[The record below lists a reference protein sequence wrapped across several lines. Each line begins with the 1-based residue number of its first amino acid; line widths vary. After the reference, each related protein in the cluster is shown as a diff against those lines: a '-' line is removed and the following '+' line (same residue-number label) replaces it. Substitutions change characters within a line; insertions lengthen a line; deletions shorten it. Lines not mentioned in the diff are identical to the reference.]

1 MKIDIK
7 TIATYAT
14 IFITIGI
21 TWGMFSERLDA
32 VEKKADTIAEIKSD
46 IAVIKEKIM
55 WTEKYLITTES
66 KHGNKRF

>member
-1 MKIDIK
+1 MK

-55 WTEKYLITTES
+55 WMEKYLITNG
-66 KHGNKRF
+66 K

>member
-32 VEKKADTIAEIKSD
+32 VEQKADTIAEIKSD

-55 WTEKYLITTES
+55 WMEKYLINNG
-66 KHGNKRF
+66 K

>member
-21 TWGMFSERLDA
+21 TWGIFTERLDA

-55 WTEKYLITTES
+55 WMEKYLITNG
-66 KHGNKRF
+66 K

>member
-55 WTEKYLITTES
+55 WMEK
-66 KHGNKRF
+66 

>member
-21 TWGMFSERLDA
+21 TWGIFTERLDA
-32 VEKKADTIAEIKSD
+32 VEQKADTIAEIKSD

-55 WTEKYLITTES
+55 WMEKYLITNG
-66 KHGNKRF
+66 K

>member
-55 WTEKYLITTES
+55 WMEKYLITNG
-66 KHGNKRF
+66 K

>member
-21 TWGMFSERLDA
+21 TWGMFTERLDA
-32 VEKKADTIAEIKSD
+32 LEQKANTITEIKSD

-55 WTEKYLITTES
+55 
-66 KHGNKRF
+66 

>member
-21 TWGMFSERLDA
+21 TWGMFSERLNA
-32 VEKKADTIAEIKSD
+32 VEQKADTISEIKSD

-55 WTEKYLITTES
+55 WMEKYLITNG
-66 KHGNKRF
+66 K

>member
-21 TWGMFSERLDA
+21 TWGMFTERLDA
-32 VEKKADTIAEIKSD
+32 LEQKADTISEIKSD

-55 WTEKYLITTES
+55 WMEKYLITNG
-66 KHGNKRF
+66 K

>member
-32 VEKKADTIAEIKSD
+32 VEKKADTITEIKSD

-55 WTEKYLITTES
+55 WMEKYLITNG
-66 KHGNKRF
+66 K

>member
-46 IAVIKEKIM
+46 IAVIKEKII
-55 WTEKYLITTES
+55 WIEKHLV
-66 KHGNKRF
+66 NDR

>member
-32 VEKKADTIAEIKSD
+32 VEKKADTISEIKSD

-55 WTEKYLITTES
+55 WMEKYLITNG
-66 KHGNKRF
+66 K

>member
-55 WTEKYLITTES
+55 WMEKYLINNG
-66 KHGNKRF
+66 K

>member
-21 TWGMFSERLDA
+21 TWGMFTERLDA
-32 VEKKADTIAEIKSD
+32 VEQKADTIAEIKSD

-55 WTEKYLITTES
+55 WMESYLINGD
-66 KHGNKRF
+66 K

>member
-21 TWGMFSERLDA
+21 TWGMFTARLDA
-32 VEKKADTIAEIKSD
+32 LEQKADTISEIKSD

-55 WTEKYLITTES
+55 WMEKYLITNG
-66 KHGNKRF
+66 K

>member
-32 VEKKADTIAEIKSD
+32 VEQKADTISEIKSD

-55 WTEKYLITTES
+55 WMEKYLINNG
-66 KHGNKRF
+66 K

>member
-32 VEKKADTIAEIKSD
+32 VEKKADTITEIKSD

-55 WTEKYLITTES
+55 WMEKYLINNG
-66 KHGNKRF
+66 K

>member
-21 TWGMFSERLDA
+21 TWGMFTERLDA

-55 WTEKYLITTES
+55 WMEKYLITNG
-66 KHGNKRF
+66 K

>member
-21 TWGMFSERLDA
+21 TWGMFTERLNA
-32 VEKKADTIAEIKSD
+32 VEQKADTISEIKSD

-55 WTEKYLITTES
+55 WMEKYLITNG
-66 KHGNKRF
+66 K

>member
-1 MKIDIK
+1 MRIDIK

-55 WTEKYLITTES
+55 WMEKYLITNG
-66 KHGNKRF
+66 K

>member
-21 TWGMFSERLDA
+21 TCGMFSERLDA

-55 WTEKYLITTES
+55 WMEKYLITNG
-66 KHGNKRF
+66 K

>member
-21 TWGMFSERLDA
+21 TWGMFTERLDA
-32 VEKKADTIAEIKSD
+32 VEQKADTIAEIKSD

-55 WTEKYLITTES
+55 WMEKYLINNG
-66 KHGNKRF
+66 K

>member
-32 VEKKADTIAEIKSD
+32 VEKKSRYYC
-46 IAVIKEKIM
+46 
-55 WTEKYLITTES
+55 W
-66 KHGNKRF
+66 NKKWYCSYKRKDYVDGKVSYH

>member
-21 TWGMFSERLDA
+21 TWGMFTERLDA
-32 VEKKADTIAEIKSD
+32 LEQKANTITEIKSD

-55 WTEKYLITTES
+55 WMEKYLINNG
-66 KHGNKRF
+66 K

>member
-21 TWGMFSERLDA
+21 TWGMFTERLDA
-32 VEKKADTIAEIKSD
+32 VEQKADTISEIKSD

-55 WTEKYLITTES
+55 WMEKYLITNG
-66 KHGNKRF
+66 K

>member
-21 TWGMFSERLDA
+21 TWGMFSERLNA
-32 VEKKADTIAEIKSD
+32 VEQKADTIAEIKSD

-55 WTEKYLITTES
+55 WMEKYLINNG
-66 KHGNKRF
+66 K

>member
-7 TIATYAT
+7 TIVTYAT

-55 WTEKYLITTES
+55 WMEKYLITNG
-66 KHGNKRF
+66 K

>member
-21 TWGMFSERLDA
+21 TWGMFTERLDA
-32 VEKKADTIAEIKSD
+32 LEQKANTITEIKSD

-55 WTEKYLITTES
+55 WMEKYLITNG
-66 KHGNKRF
+66 K

>member
-32 VEKKADTIAEIKSD
+32 VKQKADTIAEIKSD

-55 WTEKYLITTES
+55 WMEKYLINNG
-66 KHGNKRF
+66 K

>member
-55 WTEKYLITTES
+55 GMEQYLIPNG
-66 KHGNKRF
+66 K

>member
-21 TWGMFSERLDA
+21 TWGMFTERLDA
-32 VEKKADTIAEIKSD
+32 VE
-46 IAVIKEKIM
+46 
-55 WTEKYLITTES
+55 
-66 KHGNKRF
+66 GNKVIDMYKHN

>member
-55 WTEKYLITTES
+55 WMEKYLVTNG
-66 KHGNKRF
+66 K

>member
-32 VEKKADTIAEIKSD
+32 VEQKADTIAEIKSD

-55 WTEKYLITTES
+55 WMEKYLITNG
-66 KHGNKRF
+66 K

>member
-14 IFITIGI
+14 IFITIGV
-21 TWGMFSERLDA
+21 TWGMFSERLNA
-32 VEKKADTIAEIKSD
+32 VEQKADTISEIKSD

-55 WTEKYLITTES
+55 WMEKYLITNG
-66 KHGNKRF
+66 K

>member
-21 TWGMFSERLDA
+21 TWGMFSERLNA
-32 VEKKADTIAEIKSD
+32 VEQKADTISEIKSD

-55 WTEKYLITTES
+55 WMEKYLINNG
-66 KHGNKRF
+66 K

>member
-1 MKIDIK
+1 MKIDMK

-55 WTEKYLITTES
+55 WMEKYLITNG
-66 KHGNKRF
+66 K